1 MVSTSTLRRG
11 LGIGVSLLVTAL
23 ILTLGVAPLLTSGAD
38 HLDAPSLGHISNTG
52 DVLDVGKV
60 RGPLDINDLYA
71 FPAAASGRT
80 VLAMTVNPAVN
91 LIGPAIFEPGAEYAF
106 NIDTTCGIGDCNA
119 SANLRYT
126 VTFGQPDGRGVQNYV
141 VKANGKAVASGFTNQ
156 AKGNTQSR
164 DGVWSFAGL
173 RSDPF
178 FFDLLGF
185 LGSVKSQ
192 GTRALLDGDQSD
204 FFATL
209 NTMAIV
215 LEVPN
220 AAIGGGGAQIGVWAT
235 TRSGGIQRD
244 QMGRPAI
251 NTVFNGTVAQKELFN
266 VTAPSAQATASGGVF
281 RTNIKSV
288 LQYFSSLDTEGAYSD
303 AEAFGLAD
311 ALLPDVLTY
320 EVGSSVDLL
329 NGRSLTR
336 DVIDDELNIVTGGY
350 PFSGR
355 NATGAIPGDGVGS
368 GAHVN
373 LTSFPYLGLPH

>member
-1 MVSTSTLRRG
+1 MVSTSTVRRA
-11 LGIGVSLLVTAL
+11 LGIAASLAATGL

-38 HLDAPSLGHISNTG
+38 HLDAPSLGHISNSG

-71 FPAAASGRT
+71 FPAATSGRT
-80 VLAMTVNPAVN
+80 VLALTVNPAVN
-91 LIGPAIFEPGAEYAF
+91 LIGPAIFEPGAEYTL
-106 NIDTTCGIGDCNA
+106 NIDTTCGIGACSNA
-119 SANLRYT
+119 SANVRYT
-126 VTFGQPDGRGVQNYV
+126 VTFGEPGAGGVQHYV
-141 VKANGKAVASGFTNQ
+141 VKVSGKAVASGFTNA

-164 DGVWSFAGL
+164 EGVWSFAGL

-185 LGSVKSQ
+185 LGTVKGQ
-192 GTRALLDGDQSD
+192 GTQGLTDGSPSD
-204 FFATL
+204 FFTGL

-220 AAIGGGGAQIGVWAT
+220 AALGGDGAQIGVWAT

-251 NTVFNGTVAQKELFN
+251 NTVFNGTAAQKELFN
-266 VTAPSAQATASGGVF
+266 ITAPSAQATASGGVF

-288 LQYFSSLDTEGAYSD
+288 LQFFSGLDTEGAYSD
-303 AEAFGLAD
+303 TEAFGLAD

-320 EVGSSVDLL
+320 QVGSSIALL
-329 NGRSLTR
+329 NGRSLSR

-350 PFSGR
+350 PFAGR
-355 NATGAIPGDGVGS
+355 DASGAITGDGVG
-368 GAHVN
+368 AHGDYQS
-373 LTSFPYLGLPH
+373 SFPYLGLPH